1 MSRKW
6 LTTFLFSFLLISALP
21 VSQALAQEGGLRDE
35 QPPIPVSEIIQKFA
49 AKEARF
55 RLARANY
62 VYRQEVKVQDLD
74 SRDRVLGEYH
84 VISDILF
91 ESPGRRTEKIVYAPQ
106 STLRG
111 IQITPQDLEDIR
123 SIQPFV
129 LTTDDLDLYDVNYIG
144 KEQIDEIDN
153 YVFEVSPRVI
163 EEGERY
169 FEGKIWV
176 DDLDLQIVKTFG
188 KAVPDIIKD
197 GQENLFPRFE
207 TYREQIDGVFWFP
220 TYTRAVDTL
229 NFSSGSKRIRQIV
242 KYENYKQFGSDVQL
256 TFGDEVEGEDPETD
270 EESESEDPNKPKGP
284 DSKKKP
290 KGPGPG

>member
-62 VYRQEVKVQDLD
+62 VYRQEVKVQELD

-229 NFSSGSKRIRQIV
+229 NFSSGSKRIRQII

-256 TFGDEVEGEDPETD
+256 TFGDEVEGENPETD

>member
-62 VYRQEVKVQDLD
+62 VYRQEVKVQELG

-229 NFSSGSKRIRQIV
+229 NFSSGSKRIRQII

-256 TFGDEVEGEDPETD
+256 TFGDEVEGENPETD

>member
-6 LTTFLFSFLLISALP
+6 LTTFLFSFLLISAVP
-21 VSQALAQEGGLRDE
+21 VSQALAQQGGLRDE

-49 AKEARF
+49 AKEAQF

-62 VYRQEVKVQDLD
+62 VYRQDVKVQELD

-129 LTTDDLDLYDVNYIG
+129 LTTDDLDLYDVNYLG

-153 YVFEVSPRVI
+153 YVFEVSPKVL

-188 KAVPDIIKD
+188 KAVPDIIKG

-229 NFSSGSKRIRQIV
+229 NFSSGSKRIRQII
-242 KYENYKQFGSDVQL
+242 KYEDYKQFGADVEL
-256 TFGDEVEGEDPETD
+256 TFGDEVDKDDPETD
-270 EESESEDPNKPKGP
+270 EESESEDPNKPKEPGT
-284 DSKKKP
+284 KKKP